1 MPGKPKERSR
11 KSGRALL
18 GKEGEADMATLR
30 DVAREAGVSVATA
43 SRAIN
48 GHSNVT
54 APTRAAV
61 LAAVKKLNFVP
72 HSGARSLTRRKS
84 DTVGVILPDLF
95 GEFFSEIIR
104 GIDLVAHESGMH
116 LLLGNMH
123 GSAHETAAA
132 IAAMRGRVDGLLVMP
147 PELKPETLAAHLDPV
162 LPTVLLNYDAAALDL
177 PYVAVDN
184 YRGAWLMTEALIERG
199 ARRIVHIAGPK
210 HNRDARD
217 RQRGFV
223 DAMAKIAGERSPVI
237 LPGDFSEE
245 AGVEAARLL
254 LQGQLPADAVF
265 AANDLM
271 AVGCIMQLVAAGKSV
286 PGDLMVAGFDDIP
299 LARHVSPAL
308 TTMQVKIDQLGSTGM
323 MMLLRLLRGETLG
336 AASATILTPTLIE
349 RGTTGVPLAVR
360 EAIAR

>member
-1 MPGKPKERSR
+1 
-11 KSGRALL
+11 
-18 GKEGEADMATLR
+18 MATLR

-61 LAAVKKLNFVP
+61 MAAVKKLSFVP
-72 HSGARSLTRRKS
+72 HSGARSLTRRKT

-132 IAAMRGRVDGLLVMP
+132 VASMRGRVDGLLVMP
-147 PELKPETLAAHLDPV
+147 PELKPETLAENLDPV
-162 LPTVLLNYDAAALDL
+162 LPTVLLNYDAGTLDL

-184 YRGAWLMTEALIERG
+184 YRGAWAMTEALLTSG
-199 ARRIVHIAGPK
+199 ARHIVHIAGPK

-223 DAMAKIAGERSPVI
+223 DAMAKIAGQRSPAI

-245 AGVEAARLL
+245 AGAQAARLL
-254 LQGQLPADAVF
+254 IQGQLPADAVF

-271 AVGCIMQLVAAGKSV
+271 AVGCIMQLSEAGLSV
-286 PGDLMVAGFDDIP
+286 PRDLMVAGFDDIP

-308 TTMQVKIDQLGSTGM
+308 TTMQVKIDRLGSTGM

-336 AASATILTPTLIE
+336 AASSMVLTPTLIT
-349 RGTTGVPLAVR
+349 RGTTAAPVAVGEVR
-360 EAIAR
+360 A

>member
-1 MPGKPKERSR
+1 
-11 KSGRALL
+11 
-18 GKEGEADMATLR
+18 MATLR

-48 GHSNVT
+48 GLGNVT

-61 LAAVKKLNFVP
+61 MAAVKKLNFVP
-72 HSGARSLTRRKS
+72 HSGARSLTRRKT

-123 GSAHETAAA
+123 GSTHETAAA

-147 PELKPETLAAHLDPV
+147 PDLKPELLADYLDPA
-162 LPTVLLNYDAAALDL
+162 LPTVLLNYDAGPLDL
-177 PYVAVDN
+177 PFVAVDN
-184 YRGAWLMTEALIERG
+184 YRGAYAMTEALLTAG
-199 ARRIVHIAGPK
+199 ARQVVHIAGPK

-223 DAMAKIAGERSPVI
+223 EAMAKIAGERSPVI

-245 AGVEAARLL
+245 SGEKAARLFVE
-254 LQGQLPADAVF
+254 GQLPADAVF
-265 AANDLM
+265 AANDQM
-271 AVGCIMQLVAAGKSV
+271 AVGLIAELARAGVSV
-286 PGDLMVAGFDDIP
+286 PGDVMVAGFDDIP
-299 LARHVSPAL
+299 LARHLSPGL
-308 TTMQVKIDQLGSTGM
+308 TTMQVNIDRLGSTGM
-323 MMLLRLLRGETLG
+323 MLLLRLLRGDALG
-336 AASATILTPTLIE
+336 AASATILNPNLIA
-349 RGTTGVPLAVR
+349 RGTTASLPGA
-360 EAIAR
+360 ARANAAAGALPT

>member
-1 MPGKPKERSR
+1 
-11 KSGRALL
+11 
-18 GKEGEADMATLR
+18 MATLR

-48 GHSNVT
+48 GLGNVT
-54 APTRAAV
+54 GPTRDAV

-72 HSGARSLTRRKS
+72 HSGARSLTRRKT
-84 DTVGVILPDLF
+84 DTIGVILPDLF

-123 GSAHETAAA
+123 GSTHETAAA
-132 IAAMRGRVDGLLVMP
+132 IASMRGRVDGLLVMP
-147 PELKPETLAAHLDPV
+147 PDMKPELLAGHLDPA
-162 LPTVLLNYDAAALDL
+162 LPTVLLNYDAGPLDV
-177 PYVAVDN
+177 PFVAVDN
-184 YRGAWLMTEALIERG
+184 YHGAYAMTEALLDRG
-199 ARRIVHIAGPK
+199 ARQVVHIAGPK

-223 DAMAKIAGERSPVI
+223 DAMAKIAKERSPVI

-245 AGVEAARLL
+245 AGEEAARLL
-254 LQGQLPADAVF
+254 IHGQLPADAVF
-265 AANDLM
+265 ASNDLM
-271 AVGCIMQLVAAGKSV
+271 AVGCIQQLGEAGISV
-286 PGDLMVAGFDDIP
+286 PRDVMVAGFDDIP

-308 TTMQVKIDQLGSTGM
+308 STMQVKIDRLGSTAM

-336 AASATILTPTLIE
+336 AASSMVLTPTLIA
-349 RGTTGVPLAVR
+349 RGTTAGPVGPAAAAKTVAAKSGQN
-360 EAIAR
+360 EDI